1 MYSPRSAR
9 LPDDLLTTPEV
20 ADHVRVPPK
29 TVVGWRSKGTGPVF
43 VRYGRHVRYRWADV
57 QQWVVSQRVAA

>member
-1 MYSPRSAR
+1 MTDQAIVR
-9 LPDDLLTTPEV
+9 LPDDLLTTSEV
-20 ADHVRVPPK
+20 AEHVRVPFK

-57 QQWVVSQRVAA
+57 QQWVLAQRVAA